1 MPAILKTLRF
11 DENNVPFLR
20 PEEIDE
26 RAEYM
31 LSIFCATCL
40 TEPQATDLNVII
52 KALMDQYKVR
62 FVFTQDLGGT
72 PDGRKIRGR
81 IALRDRIVWIDR
93 SLQPDG
99 DLYRLRFTIAH
110 EIGHLALHR
119 HKPIKN
125 YDAIDDTDEELRMQF
140 NHAGG
145 ARQIAEWQAS
155 RYASATL
162 MPRYTVAP
170 ALCAFHRANDVH
182 LNIGRVFVDDS
193 PTNRALYAGALN
205 HLSLIYHVSRT
216 VVRIRLQELGLL
228 IDRRIRHVEGLADE
242 IESIWKSV
250 ENVH

>member
-1 MPAILKTLRF
+1 MPPTLKKLQF

-31 LSIFCATCL
+31 LSIFCGTCL
-40 TEPQATDLNVII
+40 TEPQATDLSTII
-52 KALMDQYKVR
+52 RALMDQHKVK
-62 FVFTQDLGGT
+62 FVFTQDLGRTSG
-72 PDGRKIRGR
+72 GHKIRGR
-81 IALRDRIVWIDR
+81 ISLKDRIVWIDQ
-93 SLQPDG
+93 SLQPSD
-99 DLYRLRFTIAH
+99 DLHRLRFTIAH

-125 YDAIDDTDEELRMQF
+125 YDAIEDTDEELRMEF
-140 NHAGG
+140 NHASGS
-145 ARQIAEWQAS
+145 RQIVEWQAN

-170 ALCAFHRANDVH
+170 ALRAFHGENNVH

-193 PTNRALYAGALN
+193 PANRALYAGALN

-228 IDRRIRHVEGLADE
+228 IDRRTRHMEGLANE
-242 IESIWKSV
+242 VEHIWR
-250 ENVH
+250 NLH